1 MTREVLK
8 FLGAVFIGVLLVFVA
23 IGGADAGLVN
33 ICGMTILIFAFVV
46 SETRKLWTKRNYWAL
61 LGLAF
66 VLHSGV
72 VLLVVRRH
80 GATFPT
86 MYDIVFGVPEM
97 TGLSFLLRRFA
108 DGTNSR

>member
-8 FLGAVFIGVLLVFVA
+8 FLGAVLIGILLVALA

-33 ICGMTILIFAFVV
+33 LSGMTIVIFAFVV
-46 SETRKLWTKRNYWAL
+46 SETRKLWTKPNYWGL

-66 VLHSGV
+66 VAHSGA
-72 VLLVVRRH
+72 VLLIVKRY

-86 MYDIVFGVPEM
+86 VYDIVFGVPEM
-97 TGLSFLLRRFA
+97 IGLCFLLRQFA
-108 DGTNSR
+108 DGTKN